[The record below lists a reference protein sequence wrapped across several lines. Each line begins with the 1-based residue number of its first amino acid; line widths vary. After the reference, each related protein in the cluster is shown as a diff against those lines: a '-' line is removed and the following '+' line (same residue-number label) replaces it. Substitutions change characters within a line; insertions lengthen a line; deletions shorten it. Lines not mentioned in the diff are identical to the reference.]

1 MSFEPESWQEESK
14 DEVNKKIC
22 LKILNLDLSWS
33 EKKKNKGTQSS
44 GKMNEK
50 DYLGW
55 NFYSP
60 NQTDSLKKMS
70 SCAENL
76 SFLEEAAIIEQKNH
90 KDVQENNERNNLLIS
105 ITEYNDMNQ
114 A

>member
-1 MSFEPESWQEESK
+1 MSFEQESWKEESK

-33 EKKKNKGTQSS
+33 EKKNKGTQSS

-50 DYLGW
+50 DCLGW
-55 NFYSP
+55 NFYFSQSVP
-60 NQTDSLKKMS
+60 LIEKNVFL
-70 SCAENL
+70 AENL
-76 SFLEEAAIIEQKNH
+76 SFLEEAAIIEQKNP
-90 KDVQENNERNNLLIS
+90 KDVRESNERNNLWIS
-105 ITEYNDMNQ
+105 TTEYKDMNI